1 MGGERALIQDFVTL
15 SKISSGFKIIQKY
28 IFSEI

>member
-15 SKISSGFKIIQKY
+15 FKISSGFKIIQKY
-28 IFSEI
+28 ILSEI